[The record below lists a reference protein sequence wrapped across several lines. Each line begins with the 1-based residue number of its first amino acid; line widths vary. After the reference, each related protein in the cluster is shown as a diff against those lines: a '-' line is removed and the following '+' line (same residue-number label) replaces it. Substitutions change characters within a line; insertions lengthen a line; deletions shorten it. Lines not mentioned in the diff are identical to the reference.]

1 MYEQSPRAY
10 WKRFEIKIILI
21 LLASM
26 VALALVLFLIIH
38 TQYYSLAIKNRKD
51 NAAAVYHYA
60 QQFIDENS
68 FKELNTIDDEKKA
81 IYLTA
86 YKQMDQIRH
95 IANLR
100 YLYTA
105 KKNAQG
111 EYIYVLN
118 GLDREAEDFRH
129 VGMPIEEEII
139 PQLEKCLQGQE
150 VFEDDILE
158 TDWGVVYVAYF
169 PVMDRNG
176 AVLGAICMEF
186 DVEKLYFAYR
196 HLRFLLIGI
205 TVALVVIFLLIA
217 ITVLKKVSQAAKD
230 ELFEKDS
237 QIMKAKAEAL
247 ASTKAKS
254 EFLSRMSHEI
264 RTPMNAIIGMTKIA
278 KRTAEMSKIQYC
290 LEKIDRTSKQLMDI
304 INNVLDMSRIEAN
317 TFEIASHEFDFE
329 NMLQRVF
336 NAIQPKVDEKR
347 QKFVFECKEM
357 FTRAMISDE
366 LRLSRVLI
374 NLLDNA
380 TKFTPEYGI
389 LSLKINQTPLDD
401 DHSTI
406 HVEVKDTGI
415 GMTPEEQSRLF
426 TMFAQMDNDL
436 TRRFGGTG
444 LGLVVCKEIVNL
456 MGGDILVESEP
467 EQGSRFR
474 FSINVGW
481 GDEILR
487 PVPHSAAHED
497 LRILVVDDA
506 EDVLE
511 YLSNVLE
518 SLSLKNDCAS
528 TGEQA
533 LDMVSS
539 ALQAGKPYD
548 LIFIDWNMPD
558 LTGGQ
563 TAKEIKRV
571 MDDDILLVAIS
582 ALDWAEI
589 EDSAKALGIANFLPK
604 PILPSALLN
613 MIMRLTSR
621 TFVQQS
627 SGTMEGL
634 PDWSGKNIL
643 LAEDMELNREV
654 AVTILEGTGISID
667 AADDGL
673 EAVEL
678 FRRQGEKYHLIL
690 MDVQMPR
697 VDGLTATK
705 TIRASGLPN
714 AMDIPIIAMTANAF
728 REDVQACLDA
738 GMNGHITKPVDM
750 DELIRLLSMYLS

>member
-1 MYEQSPRAY
+1 MYERSPRTY
-10 WKRFEIKIILI
+10 WKRFEIKIILV
-21 LLASM
+21 LLFSM
-26 VALALVLFLIIH
+26 GALALVLFLIIH

-51 NAAAVYHYA
+51 NARVIYHYIEEIIDKNTFEDLNA
-60 QQFIDENS
+60 INDEN
-68 FKELNTIDDEKKA
+68 KE
-81 IYLTA
+81 IYLDT
-86 YKQMDQIRH
+86 YKKMNQIRR

-111 EYIYVLN
+111 EYVYILD
-118 GLDREAEDFRH
+118 GLDRQAEGFRH
-129 VGMPIEEEII
+129 VGTPIEEEIS
-139 PQLEKCLQGQE
+139 PQLEKCLRGQE
-150 VFEDDILE
+150 VLEDDILE
-158 TDWGVVYVAYF
+158 AGWGVVYAAYF
-169 PVMDRNG
+169 PVLDRNG
-176 AVLGAICMEF
+176 AVLGAIGMEF
-186 DVEKLYFAYR
+186 DVERLYTAYR
-196 HLRFLLIGI
+196 HLKFLLIGI
-205 TVALVVIFLLIA
+205 TVALVSIFSLIA
-217 ITVLKKVSQAAKD
+217 ITVLKKVSRAAKA

-237 QIMKAKAEAL
+237 QIMAAKEEAL

-290 LEKIDRTSKQLMDI
+290 LEKVDHTAKQLMDI

-317 TFEIASHEFDFE
+317 KFEIASHEFDFE
-329 NMLQRVF
+329 SMLQRVF
-336 NAIQPKVDEKR
+336 NIIQPKVDEKR
-347 QKFVFECKEM
+347 QKFVFECKEI
-357 FTRAMISDE
+357 FTRALISDE

-389 LSLKINQTPLDD
+389 LSLKIGQSPLDD

-415 GMTPEEQSRLF
+415 GMSPEEQGRLF
-426 TMFAQMDNDL
+426 TMFGQADDGL

-444 LGLVVCKEIVNL
+444 LGLAVCKKIVNL
-456 MGGDILVESEP
+456 MDGDIQVESEP
-467 EQGSRFR
+467 DQGSRFS

-481 GDEILR
+481 GGKIMR
-487 PVPHSAAHED
+487 PLPHSAAHED

-511 YLSNVLE
+511 YLSNILE
-518 SLSLKNDCAS
+518 SFSLKNDCAS
-528 TGEQA
+528 NGEQA
-533 LDMVSS
+533 LEMVSS
-539 ALQAGKPYD
+539 ALQNGRPYD

-563 TAKEIKRV
+563 TAKEIKRI
-571 MDDDILLVAIS
+571 MDNDIILVTIS
-582 ALDWAEI
+582 ALDWSEI
-589 EDSAKALGIANFLPK
+589 EDSAKTLGIANFLPK

-621 TFVQQS
+621 TFVQGS
-627 SGTMEGL
+627 SGAPDGL

-654 AVTILEGTGISID
+654 AVTVLEGTGISID
-667 AADDGL
+667 SAGDGL

-714 AMDIPIIAMTANAF
+714 ALDIPIIAMTANAF

-738 GMNGHITKPVDM
+738 GMNGHITKPVDV
-750 DELIRLLSMYLS
+750 DELIRLLSMYLN